1 MSGRGPARRQR
12 SAAHVVLVRRCE
24 TADGARPRAL
34 RLVGRRVEKAS
45 VLAPRV
51 APAPG
56 QPLVVAR
63 TEGAV
68 ALLSDVAARLEVA
81 NDFGRSLGLALL
93 VTGHRL
99 LSAEGL
105 RGSTGAAG
113 RRPAVA
119 GPGAQ
124 HARRP
129 GSR

>member
-56 QPLVVAR
+56 QPLVVMAQPLVVAR

-68 ALLSDVAARLEVA
+68 ALLSDVAARREVA

-124 HARRP
+124 
-129 GSR
+129 